1 MIVVQLERMLE
12 RAREDYAEA
21 MKVYDSGGLVVEYDT
36 DYYEGQ
42 VEAFEQALEVAKI
55 QAKSDWI
62 DGYTSGIANAREAG
76 YITEEQYDDLY
87 TEVGGL

>member
-1 MIVVQLERMLE
+1 MMLLHLERMLE
-12 RAREDYAEA
+12 KARVDYEAA
-21 MKVYDSGGLVVEYDT
+21 MKVYDSGGVIVEYDT

-42 VEAFEQALEVAKI
+42 VLAFEQALEVAKI